1 MASAAD
7 WKSDVELEIGWLQ
20 QQATELDGRE
30 HRQARTHIGKRI
42 SALKADNRYIDA
54 CRVVKGLMPVHGY
67 FSDETQTV
75 TEQMPAAEAA
85 RIRKETEEALEQ
97 IQTEAPPLAP
107 RLDFRDHEKRKNLH
121 DRLVLLEKKVSWEAT
136 STVSAASKEDLE
148 LLDLEQTL
156 EAIAQELVDYKESLK
171 KNSGYTNKSLKEDQE
186 LQQIERHLEHLSG
199 CLLLPQRFAEE
210 NGPSVERAL
219 VSTQGSSIQSVEG
232 AAGTKKAAKLSQFL
246 RSEGKEHRHCA
257 SNLCTMRKVRSLY
270 HCWIYSKNQQDR
282 QLTFALRVPINT
294 LESSTLRKQAMQ
306 LRWDKDW
313 GKLVRHTMSSND
325 LSLPTST
332 SLFLHGYGS
341 WKRWCSQS
349 YCLGRLYGT
358 TSTSEAWIA
367 WKDSL

>member
-67 FSDETQTV
+67 FSDEIQTV

-121 DRLVLLEKKVSWEAT
+121 DPLVLLEKNVSWEAT

-186 LQQIERHLEHLSG
+186 LQQIEGHLEHLSG

-219 VSTQGSSIQSVEG
+219 RGDFKNQKEQAWFQRKGPASKVLKEEQKRQNCRSSYVQRERSTG
-232 AAGTKKAAKLSQFL
+232 AAQA
-246 RSEGKEHRHCA
+246 
-257 SNLCTMRKVRSLY
+257 
-270 HCWIYSKNQQDR
+270 IY
-282 QLTFALRVPINT
+282 AP
-294 LESSTLRKQAMQ
+294 
-306 LRWDKDW
+306 
-313 GKLVRHTMSSND
+313 
-325 LSLPTST
+325 
-332 SLFLHGYGS
+332 
-341 WKRWCSQS
+341 
-349 YCLGRLYGT
+349 
-358 TSTSEAWIA
+358 
-367 WKDSL
+367 